1 MARTAI
7 ADMPSR
13 DVRRPAR
20 SAEKRNRDAQRVGG
34 PPCRV
39 LHPNQTPNHSHRQ
52 RKQSLAYIALI
63 AAARRRRFRSL
74 KIRSRL
80 TDIRSGIAWLIAVRF
95 PRIIMS
101 SSMERNPIPRLPE
114 LLPAIFKTGATP
126 ALHIHSTARA
136 DSSDLHVWIIVLG
149 QKRTYSGR
157 TSVVAYSASNRTFR
171 SLPVAFFVNERGNR
185 SIHIGRQRLVCSSQ
199 NAVSPADISRYRLGE
214 IHEQRVE

>member
-1 MARTAI
+1 
-7 ADMPSR
+7 MPSR

-80 TDIRSGIAWLIAVRF
+80 TDIRSGIAWLKVVRF

-114 LLPAIFKTGATP
+114 LLPSNFMTGRFQLCKP
-126 ALHIHSTARA
+126 AHRLVPNEAVSTSR
-136 DSSDLHVWIIVLG
+136 SFVLG

-171 SLPVAFFVNERGNR
+171 SLPAAFFVNECRNR
-185 SIHIGRQRLVCSSQ
+185 SIHIGR
-199 NAVSPADISRYRLGE
+199 
-214 IHEQRVE
+214 